1 MTGKSYTWLVAHA
14 SAFGALLLATLL
26 AQSCVLGLRDPRVI
40 RVHASAAPMRVEV
53 AAAVRGYSLPDIGP
67 PPMPPVDLPIPLRWV
82 PSVKQTLDGVY
93 KAAYA
98 LGLADGFGA
107 GLTVGEAG
115 GQVVG
120 FLLGLSLVFGLTLIA
135 GVIYRCFFYRPPP
148 PPPPPMVPAFAGYHP
163 HPFGQ
168 PWTPPR

>member
-1 MTGKSYTWLVAHA
+1 MTGRFYTWFVGHA
-14 SAFGALLLATLL
+14 SAFAALLLATLL
-26 AQSCVLGLRDPRVI
+26 AQSCVLGLRDPRVA
-40 RVHASAAPMRVEV
+40 RVQAASATQPRGD
-53 AAAVRGYSLPDIGP
+53 AAAQVRGYPLPELGP

-82 PSVKQTLDGVY
+82 PSVRQTLDGVY

-120 FLLGLSLVFGLTLIA
+120 FMLCLSGVFGATLIA
-135 GVIYRCFFYRPPP
+135 GVVYRCFFYRPPP
-148 PPPPPMVPAFAGYHP
+148 PPMAPAYPGAY
-163 HPFGQ
+163 
-168 PWTPPR
+168 PWGLHR